1 MIIICMTILKG
12 GIFIMKV
19 KYWMIENPI
28 TVTPETPIFDLRK
41 MFKEK
46 AIRRF
51 PVVENKKVVGIVTL
65 TDYLRFAPSQAT
77 TLSIHELEYLLIN
90 EKVKKIMTKKPH
102 KIYPDTS
109 IELAAKMMRD
119 YHVGGL
125 PVVEKDDT
133 LVGFL
138 TESKL
143 FDAFM
148 EVMGMREKGGDRIT
162 FVLENKPS
170 MLADLLNE
178 LRSFNAKIISI
189 VTTRAINPETKEID
203 STKRIVSIVLDTTTN
218 LEEVIKSLKEKGYYI
233 E

>member
-1 MIIICMTILKG
+1 
-12 GIFIMKV
+12 
-19 KYWMIENPI
+19 
-28 TVTPETPIFDLRK
+28 
-41 MFKEK
+41 
-46 AIRRF
+46 
-51 PVVENKKVVGIVTL
+51 
-65 TDYLRFAPSQAT
+65 
-77 TLSIHELEYLLIN
+77 
-90 EKVKKIMTKKPH
+90 
-102 KIYPDTS
+102 
-109 IELAAKMMRD
+109 
-119 YHVGGL
+119 
-125 PVVEKDDT
+125 DDT